1 MGRRLPSNCRYC
13 NAQFDLMSIIPKAEA
28 EAKGLLKMPEEAAPQ
43 THEEAPAAPEKPAA
57 PQAPAAPQQP
67 VQPGFGMGRPA
78 APQQPAA
85 PAGFGMGR
93 PAAPQ
98 QPAAPAGFGMG
109 RPAAPQQPA
118 APAGF
123 GMGRPAAPQQP
134 AAPAGFGMGRPAAP
148 QQPAAPAGFGMGR
161 PAAPQQPAAPA
172 GFGMGRPA
180 APQQPAQSAAPAK
193 AECQLDFFG
202 EKIAI
207 PQEGGWL
214 GRSALGAQWFKGNLL
229 ISREHVKVVPMMDGR
244 LQIGPDKS
252 LNGVFVTIGGAKRA
266 LDRNETA
273 VLSAGDTLWLYNIPL
288 QLERK

>member
-67 VQPGFGMGRPA
+67 VQPSFGMGRPA
-78 APQQPAA
+78 APQQPAV
-85 PAGFGMGR
+85 
-93 PAAPQ
+93 
-98 QPAAPAGFGMG
+98 
-109 RPAAPQQPA
+109 
-118 APAGF
+118 
-123 GMGRPAAPQQP
+123 
-134 AAPAGFGMGRPAAP
+134 
-148 QQPAAPAGFGMGR
+148 PAGFGMGR